1 MMRRLGLTGSRRKI
15 SAIRLMISA
24 VGKINRSDS
33 HPSPTTNFS
42 CSSFKDIQ
50 HLCKDETETQTPKKS
65 SIFHRVRVA
74 TAVLRS
80 WAPHPAQQ
88 VETNAASVPE
98 EPLTPSEPLIS
109 IPGAESRIV
118 VYFTSLRVVR
128 STFEDCRVVRSILR
142 GFRVSM
148 DERDLAMDSGFLEEL
163 QGILGQT
170 KLTLPRV
177 FIGGRYI
184 GGAEEIRQL
193 HEIGQL
199 KKFVEGLPAAESGVC
214 EMCGGYGFILCHE
227 CNGSHKCY
235 SEKGDTIG
243 FRSCTDC
250 NENGLIRC
258 PSCSAV
264 AL

>member
-1 MMRRLGLTGSRRKI
+1 MW
-15 SAIRLMISA
+15 
-24 VGKINRSDS
+24 
-33 HPSPTTNFS
+33 HPWAKSTVRIHAASPKTNFS

-50 HLCKDETETQTPKKS
+50 HLCKDEIDAQPSKKS

-74 TAVLRS
+74 TAVLRTWS
-80 WAPHPAQQ
+80 AQ
-88 VETNAASVPE
+88 AAQHE
-98 EPLTPSEPLIS
+98 EPNEASALEEPQTPSEPLIS

-163 QGILGQT
+163 QGILGQN
-170 KLTLPRV
+170 KLTLPRI

-184 GGAEEIRQL
+184 GGAEEIKNL
-193 HEIGQL
+193 HEIGEL
-199 KKFVEGLPAAESGVC
+199 KKFVEGLPPAEPGVC
-214 EMCGGYGFILCHE
+214 ERCGGYRFFLCHE

-235 SEKGDTIG
+235 SEKDETGG
-243 FRSCTDC
+243 FKSCSGC
-250 NENGLIRC
+250 NENGLVRC
-258 PSCSAV
+258 PSCSSV
-264 AL
+264 QL

>member
-1 MMRRLGLTGSRRKI
+1 M
-15 SAIRLMISA
+15 
-24 VGKINRSDS
+24 
-33 HPSPTTNFS
+33 
-42 CSSFKDIQ
+42 Q
-50 HLCKDETETQTPKKS
+50 HLC
-65 SIFHRVRVA
+65 
-74 TAVLRS
+74 
-80 WAPHPAQQ
+80 
-88 VETNAASVPE
+88 PE

-109 IPGAESRIV
+109 IPGAGESHCCLLHQPPRGPLH
-118 VYFTSLRVVR
+118 LR
-128 STFEDCRVVRSILR
+128 DCRVVR
-142 GFRVSM
+142 
-148 DERDLAMDSGFLEEL
+148 EL

>member
-1 MMRRLGLTGSRRKI
+1 MWQPW
-15 SAIRLMISA
+15 
-24 VGKINRSDS
+24 GKSTTRIHN
-33 HPSPTTNFS
+33 PSPNNNFS

-50 HLCKDETETQTPKKS
+50 HLCKDEAETQQTPNKKS

-74 TAVLRS
+74 TAILRS
-80 WAPHPAQQ
+80 WPALPPQKE
-88 VETNAASVPE
+88 ETNAVTLPE

-128 STFEDCRVVRSILR
+128 STFEDCRAVRSILR

-177 FIGGRYI
+177 FISGRYI

-193 HEIGQL
+193 NEIGEL
-199 KKFVEGLPAAESGVC
+199 KKFVEGLPAAAPGVC
-214 EMCGGYGFILCHE
+214 DMCGGYRFILCHE

-235 SEKGDTIG
+235 SEKDDTVG
-243 FRSCTDC
+243 FRICTVC

-258 PSCSAV
+258 PSCSPV